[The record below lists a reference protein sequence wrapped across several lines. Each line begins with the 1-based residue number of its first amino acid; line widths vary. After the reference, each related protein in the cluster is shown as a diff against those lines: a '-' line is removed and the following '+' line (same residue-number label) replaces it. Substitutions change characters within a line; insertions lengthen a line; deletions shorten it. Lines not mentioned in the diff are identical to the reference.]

1 MEISCS
7 KQADNKYTAFHRKVG
22 TKMKKVLAICLA
34 VVMAVG
40 MSFSAFAAPGSF
52 LKSPSKNPAPRIE
65 RFVSHVAGCEAS
77 LVITPYIDRSELPEN
92 LKTLIEYAYSTIAG
106 TNDLTT
112 LNATLATLVAE
123 MNIDPTD
130 LAVSDLFDI
139 HVVGCDLHDGHKGH
153 DIVLG
158 ADTLDRFVGL
168 LHMNKDGVWEFVSG
182 AEVINN
188 GKSLSF
194 SVDDFSP
201 FAIVVDTSSS
211 SDEPGTGDN
220 SMILLYSLVMV
231 ASATV
236 IIVLAAKSKKQ
247 KAH

>member
-1 MEISCS
+1 
-7 KQADNKYTAFHRKVG
+7 
-22 TKMKKVLAICLA
+22 MKKVLAICLA

-40 MSFSAFAAPGSF
+40 MSLSAFAAPGSF
-52 LKSPSKNPAPRIE
+52 LESPSKNPAPRIE
-65 RFVSHVAGCEAS
+65 RFVSLAGCEAS
-77 LVITPYIDRSELPEN
+77 LVITPYVNRSTLPED
-92 LKTLIEYAYSTIAG
+92 LKLLIEYAYSTIAG

-112 LNATLATLVAE
+112 LNAALAALATE
-123 MNIDPTD
+123 MGIDTTN

-139 HVVGCDLHDGHKGH
+139 HVVGCDSHDTHKGH
-153 DIVLG
+153 EIVLG
-158 ADTLDRFVGL
+158 ADTLDKFVGL

-182 AEVINN
+182 AEVIND

-211 SDEPGTGDN
+211 SDEPGTGDS

>member
-1 MEISCS
+1 
-7 KQADNKYTAFHRKVG
+7 
-22 TKMKKVLAICLA
+22 MKKVLAICLA

-52 LKSPSKNPAPRIE
+52 LKSPSKNPAPTIQG
-65 RFVSHVAGCEAS
+65 FVPHAGCEAR
-77 LVITPYIDRSELPEN
+77 LVITPYINRSTLPED
-92 LKTLIEYAYSTIAG
+92 LKVLIEYAYSTIAG
-106 TNDLTT
+106 TNNLTT
-112 LNATLATLVAE
+112 LNAALAALAAE
-123 MNIDPTD
+123 KGIDPTD

-139 HVVGCDLHDGHKGH
+139 HVEGCNLHDGHIGH
-153 DIVLG
+153 DIIIG

-182 AEVINN
+182 AEVIND

-194 SVDDFSP
+194 TVDTFSP
-201 FAIVVDTSSS
+201 CAIVVDTSSS

>member
-1 MEISCS
+1 
-7 KQADNKYTAFHRKVG
+7 
-22 TKMKKVLAICLA
+22 MKKVLAICLA

-52 LKSPSKNPAPRIE
+52 LKSPSKNPAPTIQSFFPR
-65 RFVSHVAGCEAS
+65 AGCEAR
-77 LVITPYIDRSELPEN
+77 LVITPYINRSTLPED
-92 LKTLIEYAYSTIAG
+92 LKVLIEHAYSTIAG

-112 LNATLATLVAE
+112 LNAALAALAAE
-123 MNIDPTD
+123 MGIDTTD

-139 HVVGCDLHDGHKGH
+139 HVEGCNSHDTHKGH
-153 DIVLG
+153 EIVLG

-182 AEVINN
+182 AEVIND

-194 SVDDFSP
+194 TVDTFSP